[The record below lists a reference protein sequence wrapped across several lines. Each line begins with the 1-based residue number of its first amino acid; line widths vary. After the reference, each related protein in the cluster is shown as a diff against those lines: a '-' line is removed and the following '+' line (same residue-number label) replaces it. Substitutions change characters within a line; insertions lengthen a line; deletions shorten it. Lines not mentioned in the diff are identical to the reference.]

1 MDEHIGF
8 EKWVLGVGPF
18 GCINWS
24 VMPRPKCLMTHC
36 PWVNIQSLTMVVFSW
51 SFPKIISMC
60 HTRPRHCFNEDKTD
74 VPILFLINLW
84 WPLFFFYYWV
94 PFVTYCWLFPQSQA
108 LVFLVTW
115 LKAEAAWSFLLFLF
129 LFLFVNEWSFFL
141 KEHDLCTWF
150 LHIEVHHS
158 HGTWFSTC

>member
-1 MDEHIGF
+1 
-8 EKWVLGVGPF
+8 
-18 GCINWS
+18 
-24 VMPRPKCLMTHC
+24 
-36 PWVNIQSLTMVVFSW
+36 MVVFSW
-51 SFPKIISMC
+51 SFPKTISMC

-141 KEHDLCTWF
+141 KEHDLCT
-150 LHIEVHHS
+150 LVSS
-158 HGTWFSTC
+158 HWGSPFTWYVILNLLVSYKWAWLSSFDYVRL